1 MSAPLFALTLA
12 AALGCGAMGGVFYAF
27 SSFVMSALRRLP
39 AAQGI
44 AAMQSINVVA
54 VTPPFMIPLFG
65 TALACVA
72 LIVAAVATWGEPFAP
87 WLLAGGVVYLLGEIA
102 VTMAYNVPRNDELAR
117 LDPDSADAAA
127 RWPGWA
133 AEWTAGNHVRS
144 AAGVAATGA
153 LSIALHLA

>member
-12 AALGCGAMGGVFYAF
+12 AALGCGAMGGLFLAF
-27 SSFVMSALRRLP
+27 SSFVMRALRRLP

-54 VTPPFMIPLFG
+54 LTPPLMIPLFG
-65 TALACVA
+65 TALACLA
-72 LIVAAVATWGEPFAP
+72 LIVAAVANRGEEFAP
-87 WLLAGGVVYLLGEIA
+87 WLLAGGVVYLAGVIA
-102 VTMAYNVPRNDELAR
+102 VTMAYNVPRNDELVR
-117 LDPDSADAAA
+117 LEPGSAAAAA

-144 AAGVAATGA
+144 VAGVAAAGA
-153 LSIALHLA
+153 LAIALSVA